1 MVQPVGAWGPP
12 YLPCCSTCLPGRKE
26 SNSLIACKMSSENW
40 LSHPLSLSCECSQ
53 PLAPALSPP
62 CSSPRFCFSDERRQ
76 DLRSAPEEAEIFMS
90 STSEIWKLG
99 PRSVLCV
106 GKKCKKWGGG
116 TMPVS
121 SWSEFSTKAREL
133 GFFFCWVF
141 FFPLSP
147 ASKETKEAAAP
158 AVGHLGEQ
166 PQEFRGSAPVLH
178 PGAASQACV
187 LCLGQLG

>member
-1 MVQPVGAWGPP
+1 MVQPVSARGPP

-26 SNSLIACKMSSENW
+26 SNSLIACKMSSESS
-40 LSHPLSLSCECSQ
+40 LSHSLSLSCECLQ
-53 PLAPALSPP
+53 PPTPALSPP

-106 GKKCKKWGGG
+106 GKTAKNGVEGQCRLAAGLNLVQKLG
-116 TMPVS
+116 
-121 SWSEFSTKAREL
+121 SW
-133 GFFFCWVF
+133 GFFCIFF

-147 ASKETKEAAAP
+147 SSKETKEVAAP

-178 PGAASQACV
+178 PSAASQPCA